1 MKTIAWIGAGVMG
14 KSMLKHLKKQGY
26 LVSVYN
32 RTLEKI
38 QELAQE
44 DIIICDNIQQ
54 CVQDADIICT
64 MVGYPKDVESV
75 YEQVFQYAKDNVYCI
90 DFTTSSPSLAKSLY
104 EKGKQKGF
112 HILDAP
118 VSGGDTGAKQATL
131 SIMVGGDEQD
141 YEAMLPIFECL
152 GTRISYMGEAGNGQ
166 HTKACNQIAVAGA
179 VAAMSEALVYAKQH
193 NLDMEQML
201 NAIQGGAAG
210 SWQLTNT
217 APRVLQ
223 EDFQPGF
230 YIHHFIKD
238 MHIIQEET
246 NTSLDMLNTVCNM
259 YETLADQGE
268 ANLGTQALIHYYTKF
283 TK

>member
-201 NAIQGGAAG
+201 NAIQGGAAS

>member
-14 KSMLKHLKKQGY
+14 KSMLRNLKKHGY
-26 LVSVYN
+26 SVFVYN

-38 QELAQE
+38 KDLSQE

-64 MVGYPKDVESV
+64 MVGYPKDVENV
-75 YEQVFQYAKDNVYCI
+75 YQEIFQYAKNDVYCI

-104 EKGKQKGF
+104 KQGKEKGF
-112 HILDAP
+112 HLLDAP
-118 VSGGDTGAKQATL
+118 VSGGDIGAKQATL

-141 YEAMLPIFECL
+141 YKEMLPIFECL

-193 NLDMEQML
+193 HLDMEQML

-223 EDFQPGF
+223 KDFQPGF

-238 MHIIQEET
+238 MHIIQDET
-246 NTSLDMLNTVCNM
+246 NISLDMLNTVCKM
-259 YETLADQGE
+259 YETLASNGE
-268 ANLGTQALIHYYTKF
+268 ANLGTQALIHYYK
-283 TK
+283 KESS